1 VDTGNE
7 LDVLIIHSIYASE
20 AVQSS
25 PLDRVAMV
33 IFIHTIQTH
42 PQNQDKRSCKHQ
54 QRQQDKICVPVHV
67 LVLLRGLMFT
77 NLSSAETVGTP
88 DHMAL
93 GTLA

>member
-33 IFIHTIQTH
+33 IFISI
-42 PQNQDKRSCKHQ
+42 
-54 QRQQDKICVPVHV
+54 
-67 LVLLRGLMFT
+67 LLRHIHRT
-77 NLSSAETVGTP
+77 RTKESASISSGSKIKFAYLC
-88 DHMAL
+88 MCWCF
-93 GTLA
+93 